1 MQPSQLIIGLNQTSA
16 LNTERKAFRILDVTV
31 IMSHSINQKL
41 TAKLDNIRFF
51 QRTIQVLEYVG
62 DDHTFYE
69 Y

>member
-31 IMSHSINQKL
+31 IMIHGINQKL